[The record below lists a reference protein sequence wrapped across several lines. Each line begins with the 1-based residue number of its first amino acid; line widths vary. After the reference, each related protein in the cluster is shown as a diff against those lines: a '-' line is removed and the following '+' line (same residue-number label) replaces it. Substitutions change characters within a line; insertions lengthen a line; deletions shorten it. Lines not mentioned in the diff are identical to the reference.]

1 MKTSKDIQ
9 QIEMK
14 PMSDAD
20 IRSYLGK
27 NVKIIEYKDLK
38 KYNSIDELLPND
50 RDYCVLLYEDQPNS
64 GHWTALLKY
73 DNNIE
78 LFDSYSNTDIKI
90 LHWTPFRIRQM
101 LGEDDDYL
109 TKLVEKSKYNF
120 IHNTCRYQGNDTE
133 TCGRHVVLRIL
144 AFLQDNADLPQNN
157 QMMMVLKKK
166 YPTLNMDEIVSS
178 LITK

>member
-1 MKTSKDIQ
+1 MKTIQ

-27 NVKIIEYKDLK
+27 SAKIIEYKDLK
-38 KYNSIDELLPND
+38 NYNSIDELLPND
-50 RDYCVLLYEDQPNS
+50 KDYCVLLYESQPSS

-73 DNNIE
+73 DNDIE
-78 LFDSYSNTDIKI
+78 LFDSYSNTDIQI
-90 LHWTPFRIRQM
+90 LNWTPFRIRKM
-101 LGEDDDYL
+101 LGEEDDYL
-109 TKLVEKSKYNF
+109 TKLVEKSKYHF
-120 IHNTCRYQGNDTE
+120 IHNTCRYQGNSTE

-144 AFLQDNADLPQNN
+144 AFLQDNADLPQYN
-157 QMMMVLKKK
+157 QMMTALKQNH
-166 YPTLNMDEIVSS
+166 PEQNMSQIISS